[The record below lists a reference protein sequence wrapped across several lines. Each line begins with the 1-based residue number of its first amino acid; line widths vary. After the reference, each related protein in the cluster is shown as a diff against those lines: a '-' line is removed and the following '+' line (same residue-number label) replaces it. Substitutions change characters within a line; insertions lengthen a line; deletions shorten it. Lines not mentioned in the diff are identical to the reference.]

1 MNRQTLDLIKNCS
14 LFTVME
20 LNNSI
25 SDKLQIICSLLIV
38 MERGIPGQLAKN
50 RQVIKP

>member
-1 MNRQTLDLIKNCS
+1 MD
-14 LFTVME
+14 

-25 SDKLQIICSLLIV
+25 YDKLQIICSLLII
-38 MERGIPGQLAKN
+38 MEQGGIPGQLAKN